1 MYLMESKALLV
12 KSGIKLSNRVL
23 GILANTKGKKIVI
36 DKEEDIL

>member
-1 MYLMESKALLV
+1 MFLMESKALLL

>member
-1 MYLMESKALLV
+1 MYLMESKAFLV